1 MIDRFEQF
9 YASVSCIYHS
19 IQKIE
24 RLEMAKYGLKG
35 PHAQCL
41 LAMARHPEG
50 VTAARLCEICEK
62 DKAAVSRTLG
72 ELESAGMVIC
82 SDAAGKRYRSKLTL
96 TDNGR
101 EVADNVRQ
109 LVNIAVSQASVGYG
123 PDERQT
129 FVNVLGM
136 IAENLQTL
144 STDGIMTK
152 KEG

>member
-9 YASVSCIYHS
+9 YAAVSGIYHS

-24 RLEMAKYGLKG
+24 RTEMAKYGLKG

-50 VTAARLCEICEK
+50 ITAARLCQICEK

-72 ELESAGMVIC
+72 ELENAGMVIC
-82 SDAAGKRYRSKLTL
+82 KDAAGKRYRSMLVL
-96 TDNGR
+96 TDSGM
-101 EVADNVRQ
+101 EIASNVKD
-109 LVNIAVSQASVGYG
+109 LVHLAVSRASEGYG
-123 PDERQT
+123 PEQRQT
-129 FVNVLGM
+129 FISVLGM
-136 IAENLQTL
+136 IAGNLQSL
-144 STDGIMTK
+144 SEGGIMTI